1 MADETEEPLAKLTQV
16 SRKVKIAVLAA
27 AVMFIVL
34 PFSLIYL
41 QRHLHARAQEAE
53 QTLEN
58 DSTDDDLK
66 AREDF
71 GGKSPAQP
79 LTTVPPPPD
88 DSDSA
93 PSVGSLSKQQLALQE
108 AKLLRIRNQ
117 GERIRG
123 QWEALSAAQTLLA
136 MSLKPLGSD
145 EAGSRIASS
154 PELID
159 QYAALRQTA
168 LPAAQLTE
176 ELQGELAILLKP
188 LDEIEATQIEPD
200 YTAALAEISGRID
213 AQLIA
218 VKRDQRMLDALLSV
232 ASNRA
237 AQTISLQTALEQ
249 RSNELAEARLTDIA
263 DAVAVSR
270 QAEIDR
276 VTQESAE
283 EQRKIADA
291 QREVQRL
298 KEQQR
303 LQVLEDERRVR
314 EAAIAKAALERE
326 FQRDLPQIRSLL
338 RPLITEGLTQ
348 PGRNSFEPADQKGP
362 VSLAKLRGTGALG
375 PTAKA
380 RGGLYY
386 IVSTNND
393 RDLGSFPRYIGGA
406 QDVQAQQR
414 TMMRVQELV
423 NKYGELM
430 VEKGLMAE

>member
-1 MADETEEPLAKLTQV
+1 MADETEEPLTKLTQV

-41 QRHLHARAQEAE
+41 QRLLHARAQEAE

-66 AREDF
+66 ARDDF
-71 GGKSPAQP
+71 GGTSPAQQ
-79 LTTVPPPPD
+79 LTTAPPPPD

-93 PSVGSLSKQQLALQE
+93 PSVGSFSKQQLALQE

-123 QWEALSAAQTLLA
+123 QSEALSAAQNLLT

-145 EAGSRIASS
+145 EAGRRIASS

-188 LDEIEATQIEPD
+188 LDEIETTQIEPD

-237 AQTISLQTALEQ
+237 AQAITLQAALKE
-249 RSNELAEARLTDIA
+249 RSNELAEASLTDIA
-263 DAVAVSR
+263 DAVEASR
-270 QAEIDR
+270 QVGIDR
-276 VTQESAE
+276 VTRESAE
-283 EQRKIADA
+283 GQRKIAEA

-303 LQVLEDERRVR
+303 LQVLEDERRAR

-393 RDLGSFPRYIGGA
+393 RDLGSFPRYRGGA

-430 VEKGLMAE
+430 VEKGLLAE